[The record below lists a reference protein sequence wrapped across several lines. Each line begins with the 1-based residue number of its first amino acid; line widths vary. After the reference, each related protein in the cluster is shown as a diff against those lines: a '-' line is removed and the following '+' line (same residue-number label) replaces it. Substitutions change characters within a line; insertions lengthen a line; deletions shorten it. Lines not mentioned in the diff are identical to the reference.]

1 MTVFFV
7 PEKLVRK
14 EDLVAFRA
22 EARKI
27 IPKKLKR
34 LCESPNHFTLQ
45 IFGLLAGYFI
55 VGTGHRTGVLT
66 NMTVDEVMAAESSN
80 GNILIEVTHHKSAGT
95 YGYAQLSMPKEEY
108 EWFTT
113 LLELRS
119 RFEGANSPFFFFTA
133 SGGKLV
139 KILLLFQQEWRR
151 MGFPPIENQHGPS
164 YKEPA
169 DSEEEEDPESN
180 VPLRRSCK
188 QILCAFQ
195 RPTGGCRG
203 GRSAA
208 LCNCGVA

>member
-95 YGYAQLSMPKEEY
+95 YGWLRSSSSSSRSGGGWGFRQLRTSMVHHTKNLPIAKRRKIQKAMCHSEEVANKFYVPFNDPLEAAEVAALQLSAIVELHSPIIHSSPISQSSPDLA
-108 EWFTT
+108 T
-113 LLELRS
+113 LTKNK
-119 RFEGANSPFFFFTA
+119 F
-133 SGGKLV
+133 
-139 KILLLFQQEWRR
+139 I
-151 MGFPPIENQHGPS
+151 
-164 YKEPA
+164 
-169 DSEEEEDPESN
+169 
-180 VPLRRSCK
+180 
-188 QILCAFQ
+188 
-195 RPTGGCRG
+195 
-203 GRSAA
+203 
-208 LCNCGVA
+208 